1 MELPADVM
9 IHNGIMGLKGT
20 RGVLLRIDAQGF
32 YEVNL
37 AFGERRHRTL
47 LPIGETVIIH
57 RLPEEEAALL
67 PEVEIER

>member
-9 IHNGIMGLKGT
+9 IHNGILGLKGT
-20 RGVLLRIDAQGF
+20 RGVLLRIDPHGY

-47 LPIGETVIIH
+47 LPIETTVIIH
-57 RLPEEEAALL
+57 RQPEDDAAALPEL
-67 PEVEIER
+67 EIER